1 MQEADERVHTWGR
14 RWHRRLYLI
23 LTMVPLGFLWPAVD
37 VAATTG
43 VLIQRLGTDGCVS
56 ENGTMGTCMDGHALL
71 GAAMVA
77 VSPDGLNVYA
87 ASYISNA
94 LAVFNRE

>member
-14 RWHRRLYLI
+14 RWHRRLYL
-23 LTMVPLGFLWPAVD
+23 D

-56 ENGTMGTCMDGHALL
+56 ENGTMETSVWRARRCL
-71 GAAMVA
+71 V
-77 VSPDGLNVYA
+77 
-87 ASYISNA
+87 
-94 LAVFNRE
+94 RRW